1 MCVGGVLS
9 DTAYHIFKTIT
20 KGRGILHL
28 SKIME
33 LINYMG
39 KSYPTRTFNVMV
51 EGNQRQY
58 KIATDS
64 LYEALNKDVFGA
76 EENKIDNQIYYYVE
90 EGVIEMDAELIC
102 KDFLDVE
109 MKFISEQKLH
119 STDYVI
125 YDEANDNVL
134 QDSYGR
140 VIIFGD
146 NQEAT
151 EDLYGNECVMKCT
164 DLPKHWQET
173 ILNQIQ
179 KI

>member
-1 MCVGGVLS
+1 MRNG
-9 DTAYHIFKTIT
+9 HN
-20 KGRGILHL
+20 
-28 SKIME
+28 IME

-39 KSYPTRTFNVMV
+39 KLYPTRTFNVVV

-125 YDEANDNVL
+125 YDKANDH
-134 QDSYGR
+134 
-140 VIIFGD
+140 VIQFGDGEVVIFGD
-146 NQEAT
+146 IYDAEN
-151 EDLYGNECVMKCT
+151 DCRGNECVMKCT

-179 KI
+179 QH